1 MLKMKKQFLLL
12 ILTVFSY
19 SFLYAQQNDS
29 LFSRLQAISNGGI
42 DFYNVDGIDITSQTT
57 NSEFS
62 KKSILKKFK
71 MFSIK
76 ESELNVADSL
86 ILIQNYYVSKSE
98 EISPGTIQHYS
109 YYFLENK
116 SKGITA
122 ITFADINKGDKEFER
137 NFVSLIM
144 NEQIPKSVYTPIEI
158 DSINFSGR
166 KIALGK
172 SCHWM
177 GINNVQC
184 PYYGQMNWSVHKTLE
199 DANNSVNNQYTVLKI
214 KRGGKIVSEDT
225 VNVIFEGTA
234 TKAKKTVYDFK
245 GVSSLLVGMSGGKTL
260 TIYFVAAPA
269 KQNFVSCV
277 MSFWNND
284 TINPSGLPPLL
295 EEVMKLSK

>member
-1 MLKMKKQFLLL
+1 MKRKLLLL
-12 ILTVFSY
+12 ILIVSSH

-29 LFSRLQAISNGGI
+29 LFSRLQAISNSGL
-42 DFYNVDGIDITSQTT
+42 DFFNVDGIEITSQTI

-71 MFSIK
+71 KFSIK
-76 ESELNVADSL
+76 ESDLNIADSS
-86 ILIQNYYVSKSE
+86 ILSQNYYVSKTE
-98 EISPGTIQHYS
+98 EISPGTAQHSS
-109 YYFLENK
+109 YYFIENK
-116 SKGITA
+116 NKSITA

-144 NEQIPKSVYTPIEI
+144 NDKIPKSVYTPLEI

-184 PYYGQMNWSVHKTLE
+184 PYYGQMNWSVHKTLN
-199 DANNSVNNQYTVLKI
+199 DASQSVTNQYNVI
-214 KRGGKIVSEDT
+214 KVKKGGKIISEELVD
-225 VNVIFEGTA
+225 VIFEGA
-234 TKAKKTVYDFK
+234 FVKAKKAVYDFK
-245 GVSSLLVGMSGGKTL
+245 GVKSLLVGLSGGKTL
-260 TIYFVAAPA
+260 TIYFVSAPA

-284 TINPSGLPPLL
+284 SINPSGLPPLI

>member
-1 MLKMKKQFLLL
+1 MKKQFLLL
-12 ILTVFSY
+12 ILIFSSH

-29 LFSRLQAISNGGI
+29 LFSRLQAISNSGL
-42 DFYNVDGIDITSQTT
+42 DFFNVDGIEITSQTI

-71 MFSIK
+71 KFSIK
-76 ESELNVADSL
+76 ESDLNLADST
-86 ILIQNYYVSKSE
+86 IINQNFYVSKTE
-98 EISPGTIQHYS
+98 EISPGTVQHSS
-109 YYFLENK
+109 YYFIENK
-116 SKGITA
+116 SKSITA

-144 NEQIPKSVYTPIEI
+144 NDKIPKSVYTPLEI

-199 DANNSVNNQYTVLKI
+199 DASASVNNQYTVIKL
-214 KRGGKIVSEDT
+214 KRGGKIISEDT
-225 VNVIFEGTA
+225 VDVIFEGTA
-234 TKAKKTVYDFK
+234 VKAKKAVYDFK
-245 GVSSLLVGMSGGKTL
+245 GVTSLLVGMGGGKTL
-260 TIYFVAAPA
+260 TIYFVSAPA

-284 TINPSGLPPLL
+284 TVNPSGLPPLI
-295 EEVMKLSK
+295 EEVMKLTK

>member
-1 MLKMKKQFLLL
+1 MKKKLVVL
-12 ILTVFSY
+12 ILIIFSH

-29 LFSRLQAISNGGI
+29 LFSRLQAISNGGL
-42 DFYNVDGIDITSQTT
+42 DFFNVDGIEITNQNI

-71 MFSIK
+71 KFSIK
-76 ESELNVADSL
+76 ESDLNSADSS
-86 ILIQNYYVSKSE
+86 ITNQNFYVSKTE
-98 EISPGTIQHYS
+98 KISPNTIQHSS
-109 YYFLENK
+109 YYFIENK

-137 NFVSLIM
+137 NFVTLIM
-144 NEQIPKSVYTPIEI
+144 NDQIPKSVFTPFEI

-184 PYYGQMNWSVHKTLE
+184 PYYGQMNWSVHKTIE
-199 DANNSVNNQYTVLKI
+199 DASQSVANQYTVIKL
-214 KRGGKIVSEDT
+214 KRGGKIISEELVD
-225 VNVIFEGTA
+225 VVFEGIPV
-234 TKAKKTVYDFK
+234 KAKKAVYDFK
-245 GVSSLLVGMSGGKTL
+245 GVTSLLVGMGGGKTL

-277 MSFWNND
+277 MSYWNND
-284 TINPSGLPPLL
+284 SVNPSGLPPLI
-295 EEVMKLSK
+295 EEVMKLTK

>member
-1 MLKMKKQFLLL
+1 MKKQFLTLITLL
-12 ILTVFSY
+12 ILSH

-29 LFSRLQAISNGGI
+29 LFSRLQAISNSGL
-42 DFYNVDGIDITSQTT
+42 DFFNVDGIEITSQTI

-62 KKSILKKFK
+62 KKAILKKFK
-71 MFSIK
+71 KLSIK
-76 ESELNVADSL
+76 ESDLILADSS
-86 ILIQNYYVSKSE
+86 IHSQNYYVSKSE
-98 EISPGTIQHYS
+98 EIVPGTVQHSS
-109 YYFLENK
+109 YYFIENK
-116 SKGITA
+116 SKQITA
-122 ITFADINKGDKEFER
+122 ITFADINKNDKAFEKK
-137 NFVSLIM
+137 FVALIL
-144 NEQIPKSVYTPIEI
+144 NDEIPKSIYTPLEI
-158 DSINFSGR
+158 DSINFAGR

-199 DANNSVNNQYTVLKI
+199 DANNSVNNQYTVIKL

-225 VNVIFEGTA
+225 VNVIFEGT
-234 TKAKKTVYDFK
+234 TVKAKKIVYDFK
-245 GVSSLLVGMSGGKTL
+245 GVKSLLVGMSGGKTL

-284 TINPSGLPPLL
+284 TVNPSGLPPLL
-295 EEVMKLSK
+295 EEVMKLTK

>member
-1 MLKMKKQFLLL
+1 MKRQLLLL
-12 ILTVFSY
+12 IPIVFSH
-19 SFLYAQQNDS
+19 SFLYAQQNDG
-29 LFSRLQAISNGGI
+29 LFSRLQAISNSGL
-42 DFYNVDGIDITSQTT
+42 DFFNVDGIEITSQTI

-71 MFSIK
+71 KFSIK
-76 ESELNVADSL
+76 ESDLNFADSS
-86 ILIQNYYVSKSE
+86 ILSQNYYVSKKE
-98 EISPGTIQHYS
+98 EITPGTVQHNS
-109 YYFLENK
+109 YYFIENK
-116 SKGITA
+116 NKNITA
-122 ITFADINKGDKEFER
+122 ITFADINKDDKEFER

-144 NEQIPKSVYTPIEI
+144 NDKIPKSVYASLEI

-199 DANNSVNNQYTVLKI
+199 DASASINNQYTVIKL
-214 KRGGKIVSEDT
+214 KRGGKIISEDT
-225 VNVIFEGTA
+225 VDVLFEGTPV
-234 TKAKKTVYDFK
+234 KAKKAVYDFK
-245 GVSSLLVGMSGGKTL
+245 GVTSLLVGMSGGKTL

-284 TINPSGLPPLL
+284 TVNPSGLPPLI
-295 EEVMKLSK
+295 EEVMKLTK